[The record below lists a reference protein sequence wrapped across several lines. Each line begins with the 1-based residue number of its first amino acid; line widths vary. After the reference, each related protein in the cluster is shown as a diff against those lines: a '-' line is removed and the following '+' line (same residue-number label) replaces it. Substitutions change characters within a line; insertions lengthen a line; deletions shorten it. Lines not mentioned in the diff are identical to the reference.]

1 MKFFAKNRDLAGRA
15 GLHGLNWL
23 PNSDSKHLVMTNHHA
38 KNQLDSVL
46 ELSHREKVHD
56 DDDNNNNNNDDDTH
70 QGLII

>member
-38 KNQLDSVL
+38 KNQLDSSKRSSYPIVK
-46 ELSHREKVHD
+46 KVND
-56 DDDNNNNNNDDDTH
+56 DDDDDDTH
-70 QGLII
+70 QG